1 MLPEMGNRRESLQN
15 QGTFEPKTNMFD
27 FRGLFFVE
35 TRPTECIVQDADQ
48 VADIIVKS
56 VALRA
61 WPMEKVENL
70 QIEAQTVTLHD
81 DIVGVEI
88 AMIFPGLVDALQSD
102 DESI

>member
-1 MLPEMGNRRESLQN
+1 
-15 QGTFEPKTNMFD
+15 MFD
-27 FRGLFFVE
+27 FRGLFCVE

-48 VADIIVKS
+48 VANIIVKS

-61 WPMEKVENL
+61 WPMKKVENL

-88 AMIFPGLVDALQSD
+88 AMIFPGLVNALQSD